1 MKIGYAR
8 VSTSDQD
15 LALQL
20 DALQSAGCSTIYQEK
35 ITGATKERPELQKM
49 LLHLR
54 ADDVV
59 VIWKLDRL
67 ARSMKDLV
75 SLVNEMQAKGV
86 QLQSLNDHIDTTTPH
101 GKFTFH
107 LFAALA
113 EFERDLIRE
122 RTKAGLSAARARGRQ
137 GGRPKGLSKEAQQ
150 TAIIAEKLY
159 QERELTVKEICAQ
172 LSISRGTFYNYLRYR
187 GVEIG
192 TLRKEKQVMKV
203 ELWLRVE
210 RNNKYVRGKKRA
222 REEIERYV
230 LAQYEM
236 KKPRKDSW
244 DYILSIP
251 YETDEEL
258 DDLVYDLLQE
268 AASIA
273 DARNCFIEADARA
286 MDGSD
291 RAW

>member
-1 MKIGYAR
+1 MKIGYAC
-8 VSTSDQD
+8 VSTPDQD

-20 DALQSAGCSTIYQEK
+20 DALRSAGCNTIYQEK
-35 ITGATKERPELQKM
+35 ITGAKKERPELQKM
-49 LLHLR
+49 LTQLR

-67 ARSMKDLV
+67 AQSMKDLV
-75 SLVNEMQAKGV
+75 SLVNEMQVKGA
-86 QLQSLNDHIDTTTPH
+86 QLQSLNDHIDTTTLQ

-113 EFERDLIRE
+113 EFERELIRE
-122 RTKAGLSAARARGRQ
+122 RTKTGLTAARARGRQ
-137 GGRPKGLSKEAQQ
+137 GGRPKGLSKEARQ

-159 QERELTVKEICAQ
+159 QEGELTVKEICVQ
-172 LSISRGTFYNYLRYR
+172 LSIARGTFYNYLRYR

-192 TLRKEKQVMKV
+192 ASRKKKQVMKV
-203 ELWLRVE
+203 ALWLRVE
-210 RNNKYVRGKKRA
+210 RNNRYVRGKKRA

-236 KKPRKDSW
+236 KKLGKDSW
-244 DYILSIP
+244 DYTLSIP

-258 DDLVYDLLQE
+258 DELIYDLLQE
-268 AASIA
+268 ADSIA

-291 RAW
+291 RSW